1 MKMKKLMAV
10 MLSTMMFAAL
20 AGGCSSA
27 KGNNTEQEKDGG
39 NKGEPVVLK
48 VWGGVPPESGYQQ
61 MCENFNEA
69 FKDKNIQVEYE
80 RYVNDDTGNL
90 KLDTALMAGSDVDL
104 FFNYG
109 LTPLQKRYEGSMTQ
123 DLTEFIEKDNY
134 DMVKNF
140 GEFVETTYIDGKVY
154 AMPTTLTQNAILVNK
169 DMFDEAGI
177 EVPKSWTLEEMREIA
192 KKLTKG
198 EGQDKVYGMYW
209 NTGAI
214 MGDLTPT
221 RLSLGGDFMYK
232 EGGKETNFDHPMF
245 KENISLIYDMMD
257 VDGSAP
263 THVDSVTQ
271 KLSIEGMFLQEK
283 AAMTI
288 GSWAVRNIKNTQEY
302 PHDFVT
308 AAVPYPTM
316 EKNAEYWNG
325 ELGDLL
331 SISQKSE
338 HKEEAW
344 EFMKWYA
351 QEGMLPVVA
360 GGRVPANLNINLDDV
375 GKAFLDGAEELFDA
389 DSIIYAMIQ
398 PKEKYWVQ
406 TILNKAPEITKIIN
420 EEMEAVYIGE
430 KSIDDALASAKARGD
445 EQLK

>member
-1 MKMKKLMAV
+1 MRKSKVL
-10 MLSTMMFAAL
+10 AL
-20 AGGCSSA
+20 TLGTAMTLLAFSGC
-27 KGNNTEQEKDGG
+27 
-39 NKGEPVVLK
+39 GETKESEGAQKAEEEPIVLK

-69 FKDKNIQVEYE
+69 FKDQNIQVEYE

-109 LTPLQKRYEGSMTQ
+109 MTPLQKRYEGNMTQ
-123 DLTEFIEKDNY
+123 DLTEFIEKDGY
-134 DMVKNF
+134 DMMENF
-140 GEFVETTYIDGKVY
+140 GDFVETTYIDGKVY
-154 AMPTTLTQNAILVNK
+154 ALPTTLTQNAILVNK

-177 EVPKSWTLEEMREIA
+177 EIPTSWTLEEMREIA

-198 EGQDKVYGMYW
+198 EGQDKVYGMFW

-221 RLSLGGDFMYK
+221 KLSLGGDFMYK
-232 EGGKETNFDHPMF
+232 EGGKETNFDNPLF
-245 KENISLIYDMMD
+245 KENISIIYDMMN
-257 VDGSAP
+257 VDGSSP

-271 KLSIEGMFLQEK
+271 KLTIEGMFLSEK
-283 AAMTI
+283 TAMTV
-288 GSWAVRNIKNTQEY
+288 GSWTIRNIKNTTEY

-316 EKNAEYWNG
+316 NEDAEYWNG

-331 SISQKSE
+331 SMNSKSK
-338 HKEEAW
+338 HKEAAW

-351 QEGMLPVVA
+351 QEGMLPVVS
-360 GGRVPANLNINLDDV
+360 GGRVPANRKFNLDDV
-375 GKAFLDGAEELFDA
+375 GKAFLEGSEELFDA
-389 DSIIYAMIQ
+389 DSIIYSMIE
-398 PKEKYWVQ
+398 PKDKYWVQ
-406 TILNKAPEITKIIN
+406 TILNKAPEISKILN
-420 EEMEAVYIGE
+420 EELESVYIGE
-430 KSIDDALASAKARGD
+430 KSIDDALASAKERGD
-445 EQLK
+445 EKLK